1 MARWSAATRF
11 ALGLAGTVGVAHAGD
26 PPDVAP
32 DVVLD
37 VRAEQPVTLWNRPA
51 ATSTDFRPVCVAPC
65 VVRLTAGEYRLG
77 LSVDAGSPVP
87 AGKLTL
93 ANSATI
99 TASYQ
104 SRQLDRVAGFALT
117 ATSAILGPYLLAT
130 SFRKSV
136 PCPAES
142 KCADTT
148 IDEARFVSAFG
159 LIVVGLPV
167 GIILLARRDRATV
180 SLGPGVGGG
189 LRPVW
194 EGMSVKATF

>member
-1 MARWSAATRF
+1 MARWSAVSRF
-11 ALGLAGTVGVAHAGD
+11 ALGLAGSVGVAHAGD

-37 VRAEQPVTLWNRPA
+37 VRAEQPVTLWNRSA
-51 ATSTDFRPVCVAPC
+51 ATSTDFRPLCVAPC
-65 VVRLTAGEYRLG
+65 VVRLPAGEHRLG
-77 LSVDAGSPVP
+77 LSVEGGGPVP

-93 ANSATI
+93 VNGATI

-104 SRQLDRVAGFALT
+104 SRQLHRVAGFVLA

-130 SFRKSV
+130 SFGKSA
-136 PCPAES
+136 PCPAQY

-148 IDEARFVSAFG
+148 IDEWRFVPAFG

-167 GIILLARRDRATV
+167 GIMLLAKRDRATV

-189 LRPVW
+189 LGPVW
-194 EGMSVKATF
+194 QGMSVKATF